1 MGLTSETRPS
11 TRMSDT
17 PQSTES
23 TELRCPECDYNL
35 TGAPGDRCPW
45 CGWRIDA
52 DELIRAARERSSAA
66 GWGLAVT
73 AASLGVG
80 SLVALAALI
89 LPSSELSLAD
99 AVTVLGILVAGV
111 GHLWLAAIVVLS
123 RGQWPLRFRE
133 TGTVFRA
140 LGWLAI
146 VTGIFGAAQAL
157 AVSPGARGVEGIVIN
172 GLLEFVLRA
181 TFFTMPGWTLLALR
195 AVGFRASPGTDP
207 THEADDAKQP
217 AARFSV
223 EVFGRY
229 DSDAVTWASSRQ
241 PRATTPAIEAA
252 IARTWEAESAI
263 ADEDDRDLHNGPL
276 VRMLA
281 VVVGQASLHFS
292 FGDTCYRDFLGTNLY
307 NADLVQAE
315 NPNGFADPLGISAVI
330 ITADGYLA
338 LGRRSD
344 RVAFHRGHLHL
355 FGGMLEPGDL
365 TGAPGGGG
373 QALTGSIIREVC
385 EELGIEASEVTHTTI
400 IAVVRDRAIHQPELI
415 FDVSIALT
423 REDLKERFANAADP
437 EHTHIEFA
445 ADDSD
450 SLRTF
455 LQTAERLT
463 PVAEAGIL
471 VHGRCD

>member
-1 MGLTSETRPS
+1 
-11 TRMSDT
+11 MSDT

-52 DELIRAARERSSAA
+52 DELIRAARDRSSAA

-73 AASLGVG
+73 AGSLGVG

-89 LPSSELSLAD
+89 LPSNELSLPD
-99 AVTVLGILVAGV
+99 AITVLGILFAGA
-111 GHLWLAAIVVLS
+111 GHLWLAGLVILS
-123 RGQWPLRFRE
+123 RGQWPLRYRE

-146 VTGIFGAAQAL
+146 VTGIFGASQAL
-157 AVSPGARGVEGIVIN
+157 AVSPGARGVEGVVIN
-172 GLLEFVLRA
+172 GVLEFVLRA

-195 AVGFRASPGTDP
+195 SVGFRASPGADP
-207 THEADDAKQP
+207 TRGTAGAKQP

-223 EVFGRY
+223 EVYGRY
-229 DSDAVTWASSRQ
+229 EADAVTWTSSRQ

-263 ADEDDRDLHNGPL
+263 AEEDNRDLHNGPL
-276 VRMLA
+276 VRMFA
-281 VVVGQASLHFS
+281 VAADPASLHFS

-330 ITADGYLA
+330 ITDDGYLA
-338 LGRRSD
+338 VGRRSE
-344 RVAFHRGHLHL
+344 RVAFHRGRLHL
-355 FGGMLEPGDL
+355 FGGMLEPDDLVGASKGD
-365 TGAPGGGG
+365 G

-385 EELGIEASEVTHTTI
+385 EELGIDASEVANTAI
-400 IAVVRDRAIHQPELI
+400 IALVRDRAIHQPELI
-415 FDVSIALT
+415 FDVTITLT
-423 REDLKERFANAADP
+423 RDDLKKRFANAADP

-445 ADDSD
+445 ADDPD

-471 VHGRCD
+471 LHGRCD